1 MSRIDPLRGRLGRR
15 DLLKVTGAAAGVA
28 ALGDFTGRGVLPARS
43 ALARQ
48 DAANAIIF
56 GVGTDVD
63 ELDPR
68 TTDTQEGYIVA
79 SNVYD
84 CLVLYD
90 LGATTIRPGLAESWE
105 ISEDG
110 RVYTFNLRQ
119 GVSFHDGEPFNA
131 DAVVTWYNSVDEES
145 PDSQYDATRMV
156 YIADFITTWIDT
168 VEAVDEFTVRMTL
181 PEPYAPLLANLAIP
195 IAGIPSPA
203 AIAQGLD
210 YLSTNPSGTGAFRLA
225 SPEDWTR
232 DSQMVLQANP
242 DYWGGAPKVEQFIL
256 RVIPESSTRLQSLEA
271 GEIDIAWALIP
282 EDVEKTRDNPDLVI
296 VEAAGL
302 NTNSVEFNVTK
313 EPFTSK
319 EVRQALNYA
328 VNKEEISE
336 GLYNGNMVTAGG
348 VLPPV
353 DWAFNP
359 DLKSYPYDPD
369 KARELLAEA
378 GYDEGNPLTFTF
390 MAYTIPRG
398 YNPAA
403 DRLATAIQEYWSEV
417 GVQTDIQTAEWT
429 QYRADRRAGLFA
441 CDLYGWQ
448 GDNGDPDNFLATF
461 FYSENKGGGNTT
473 FYDNPEVDDLLVQ
486 AVRVSD
492 MEERKALYQQAE
504 QIIVDDAPWVF
515 LGYQKHQVVTRA
527 NITDFQLQPTYIYY
541 FAGVSK
547 A

>member
-15 DLLKVTGAAAGVA
+15 NLLKVTGAAAGIA
-28 ALGDFTGRGVLPARS
+28 ALGDLPGKGVLPARS

-56 GVGTDVD
+56 SVGTDID

-68 TTDTQEGYIVA
+68 TTDTQEGYTVA
-79 SNVYD
+79 ANVYD

-110 RVYTFNLRQ
+110 LLYTFNLRQ

-131 DAVVTWYNSVDEES
+131 DAVVTWYTSID
-145 PDSQYDATRMV
+145 PDAADTQYDAARMV
-156 YIADFITTWIDT
+156 YMADFITNWIDT
-168 VEAVDEFTVRMTL
+168 VEAVDEFTVRITL

-210 YLSTNPSGTGAFRLA
+210 YLATNPSGTGAFRLA
-225 SPEDWTR
+225 SPDDWTR

-242 DYWGGAPKVEQFIL
+242 DYWGGAPKVEQFIV

-271 GEIDIAWALIP
+271 GEIDIAWALSP
-282 EDVEKTRDNPDLVI
+282 EDVEKTRDNPDLVV

-302 NTNSVEFNVTK
+302 NTNWVGLNVTK

-336 GLYNGNMVTAGG
+336 GTLQRQYGDRGWRAAASRLG
-348 VLPPV
+348 VQPGPDVVPV
-353 DWAFNP
+353 R
-359 DLKSYPYDPD
+359 SRR
-369 KARELLAEA
+369 ARALLAEA
-378 GYDEGNPLTFTF
+378 GYDEGNPLTFTL

-398 YNPAA
+398 FNPAG
-403 DRLATAIQEYWSEV
+403 DRLATAVQEFWSEV
-417 GVQTDIQTAEWT
+417 GVEANVQTAEWT
-429 QYRADRRAGLFA
+429 QFRADRNAGKYQCNLG
-441 CDLYGWQ
+441 GWQ

-461 FYSENKGGGNTT
+461 FYSANKGGGNTT

-486 AVRVSD
+486 AVRISD
-492 MEERKALYQQAE
+492 LEERKALYQQAE
-504 QIIVDDAPWVF
+504 QLIVDDAPCVF
-515 LGYQKHQVVTRA
+515 LGYQMHQVVTRA